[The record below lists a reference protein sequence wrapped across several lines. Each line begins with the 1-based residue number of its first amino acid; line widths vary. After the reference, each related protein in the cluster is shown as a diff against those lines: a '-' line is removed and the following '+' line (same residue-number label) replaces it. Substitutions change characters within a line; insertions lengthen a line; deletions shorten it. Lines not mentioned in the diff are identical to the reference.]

1 MPEAARMLLPATRIE
16 IDLGVVRNNLRA
28 IRRMA
33 GARKVIAVV
42 KGDAYGHGAAAV
54 ARTAEAEGA
63 DYIAAGNLDEAI
75 AIRGAGITAPIL
87 VLGSLTVDAA
97 AEVVRHTLIASVD
110 DTRAADALAGA
121 AHAPQPVWIK
131 VDCGFG
137 RYGVAL
143 PQALAFIRAV
153 ADKPQLRLDGIYTHL
168 PFSDEPGRAWAA
180 RQTAAFRALVAALER
195 AAMRFPVV
203 QATASPGL
211 LCGFDD
217 DTAVA
222 AGHLLYGLDP
232 LRPDSGINAH
242 FSGFRPA
249 LHRIVTILVHRTQ
262 RLEGETAAGYLRHC
276 RGPLGIV
283 PVGLTHGYRPA
294 VGAAFM
300 IVRGT
305 Q

>member
-143 PQALAFIRAV
+143 PRALASLWRRGPGESPSSGSMGS
-153 ADKPQLRLDGIYTHL
+153 DTHL
-168 PFSDEPGRAWAA
+168 RSPTNRGALGPLGKFPCPSRLLLAGRAG
-180 RQTAAFRALVAALER
+180 TCCY
-195 AAMRFPVV
+195 
-203 QATASPGL
+203 ASP
-211 LCGFDD
+211 CGGGDGRKLPGFPCGSRRRDRRCSGPL
-217 DTAVA
+217 AIWK
-222 AGHLLYGLDP
+222 LDCCGP
-232 LRPDSGINAH
+232 ISGIKLDIPPVFAPC
-242 FSGFRPA
+242 FTVLLRVLADETEP
-249 LHRIVTILVHRTQ
+249 
-262 RLEGETAAGYLRHC
+262 LEGETVPGYLRHSP
-276 RGPLGIV
+276 GS
-283 PVGLTHGYRPA
+283 VGHRAGM
-294 VGAAFM
+294 G
-300 IVRGT
+300 
-305 Q
+305 